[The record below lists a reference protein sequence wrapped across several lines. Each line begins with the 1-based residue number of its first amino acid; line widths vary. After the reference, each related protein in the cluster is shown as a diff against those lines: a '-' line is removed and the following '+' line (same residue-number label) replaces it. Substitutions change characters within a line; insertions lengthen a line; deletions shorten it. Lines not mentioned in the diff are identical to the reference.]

1 METQNGKMGFLH
13 GEKRIKGLELRE
25 QIINA
30 TIDEFQDK
38 GLKLTMND
46 VAKRIH
52 ISKKTLYKVF
62 ENKEELFLAVADYTF
77 AEIKRHE
84 QMVLENPELDL
95 IEKIRRLI
103 IVLPER
109 YKNIG
114 LSNLYPLQDLFPD
127 VYRKTAH
134 YLETDWDAT
143 ISLLEQGVREGKIRQ
158 MPIPIMKAMVES
170 TIQHFM
176 SSQVLVENGI
186 SFEQGLQEMIDII
199 MDGIVMR

>member
-1 METQNGKMGFLH
+1 M
-13 GEKRIKGLELRE
+13 ELRE

-38 GLKLTMND
+38 GLKFTMND

-52 ISKKTLYKVF
+52 ISKKTMYKVF

-84 QMVLENPELDL
+84 KMILEDPSLDL
-95 IEKIRRLI
+95 LDKIRRMI

-114 LSNLYPLQDLFPD
+114 LSNLYPLQELYPR
-127 VYRKTAH
+127 VYQRTAQ

-143 ISLLEQGVREGKIRQ
+143 ISLLEQGVREGRLKDLS
-158 MPIPIMKAMVES
+158 IPVVKAMVES

-176 SSQVLVENGI
+176 ASQVLVENGI
-186 SFEQGLQEMIDII
+186 SFEQGLEKMMDVI
-199 MDGIVMR
+199 MDGMVVR

>member
-1 METQNGKMGFLH
+1 MD
-13 GEKRIKGLELRE
+13 LRE
-25 QIINA
+25 QILNA

-62 ENKEELFLAVADYTF
+62 ENKEELFLAVVDYTF
-77 AEIKRHE
+77 EEIKRHE
-84 QMVLENPELDL
+84 KMVLENTELDL
-95 IEKIRRLI
+95 LEKIRSLI

-114 LSNLYPLQDLFPD
+114 LSNLYPLKELYPQ
-127 VYRKTAH
+127 VYQRTAQ
-134 YLETDWDAT
+134 YLENDWDAT
-143 ISLLEQGVREGKIRQ
+143 IALLEQGIREGKLRK
-158 MPIPIMKAMVES
+158 MPIPIVKAMVES

-176 SSQVLVENGI
+176 SSGVLVENGI
-186 SFEQGLQEMIDII
+186 TYEQGLDEMMDII
-199 MDGIVMR
+199 MDGIRKERIG

>member
-1 METQNGKMGFLH
+1 
-13 GEKRIKGLELRE
+13 LELRE

>member
-1 METQNGKMGFLH
+1 METQNGKTGFLH

-176 SSQVLVENGI
+176 SSQLKWKALKN
-186 SFEQGLQEMIDII
+186 
-199 MDGIVMR
+199 